1 MNPKEKKL
9 VDDLCGKNGG
19 FYTEDFYEIEVVD
32 ETAVKKLVNY
42 ISNVHQFRP
51 SDKAIRIYKED
62 RMSSVFIFKML
73 AAILKKTRRFDVKY
87 GIANAVCHTFLEKE
101 KEFFFWYAYE
111 DDEFCK
117 IFMHYYDKKNQHT
130 RYRILCYLM
139 AVMHYIHGAGFD
151 EKIMIDHFGI
161 DWWQLPVDHDH

>member
-9 VDDLCGKNGG
+9 VDDLCGENGG

-87 GIANAVCHTFLEKE
+87 GIANAVCHTMTKRISIQDIVF
-101 KEFFFWYAYE
+101 YA
-111 DDEFCK
+111 
-117 IFMHYYDKKNQHT
+117 I
-130 RYRILCYLM
+130 
-139 AVMHYIHGAGFD
+139 
-151 EKIMIDHFGI
+151 
-161 DWWQLPVDHDH
+161 

>member
-9 VDDLCGKNGG
+9 VDDLCGENGG

-111 DDEFCK
+111 DDEFCE
-117 IFMHYYDKKNQHT
+117 IF
-130 RYRILCYLM
+130 
-139 AVMHYIHGAGFD
+139 MHYIHGAGFD

>member
-1 MNPKEKKL
+1 M
-9 VDDLCGKNGG
+9 GKNGG

-87 GIANAVCHTFLEKE
+87 GIANAVCHTFLEK
-101 KEFFFWYAYE
+101 
-111 DDEFCK
+111 
-117 IFMHYYDKKNQHT
+117 KKNSFSGMHMKMT
-130 RYRILCYLM
+130 SFVKFSCITMTKRISIQDIVFY
-139 AVMHYIHGAGFD
+139 AI
-151 EKIMIDHFGI
+151 
-161 DWWQLPVDHDH
+161 